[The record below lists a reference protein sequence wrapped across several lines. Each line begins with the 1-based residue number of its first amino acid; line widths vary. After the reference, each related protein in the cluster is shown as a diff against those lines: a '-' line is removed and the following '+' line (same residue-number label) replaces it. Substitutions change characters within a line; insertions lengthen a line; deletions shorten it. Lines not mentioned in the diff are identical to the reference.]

1 MLEPEKIYEN
11 IDEAIEELRGRRKT
25 LLEERNRIID
35 EMDAILDTIHAMER
49 IKNDI
54 NVINEFGKKYCKEEN
69 KG

>member
-25 LLEERNRIID
+25 LLEERNRIND
-35 EMDAILDTIHAMER
+35 EMDAILDAINAMKR

-54 NVINEFGKKYCKEEN
+54 NVINEFDKKYCKEEN
-69 KG
+69 EG